1 MDDAR
6 WAGDA
11 RWASLRDKL
20 VARIRE
26 RGPLRFGE
34 YVDAALYDPTF
45 GFFTRGGGAGRRS
58 DFLTSPE
65 VGPLFGAVIARA
77 LDTWWIELGRPDPF
91 TFVDCGA
98 GNGTLVRA
106 VVDAAPRC
114 LDALDVVLVE
124 RSPALRSLQPQGPR
138 RQSRETLPD
147 ERITGVVLANEL
159 LDNLAFDLRQRTDDG
174 WVDVVVDVDPVG
186 ALCDRPSGD
195 RDRAAEHYA
204 ATDWLR
210 RALEVVHRGRVVV
223 IDYGI
228 TTEQMCE
235 RDWREWVRTYRDH
248 ARGGDPLSDPGTQDI
263 TVDVAFDQ
271 LTAIRVP
278 TFDRPQHEFL
288 RGHGIDELVAE
299 GQKVWAQRAHLGDL
313 AALKGR
319 SRLRERD
326 ALCDP
331 SGLGAFR
338 VLEWANG

>member
-1 MDDAR
+1 MTP
-6 WAGDA
+6 AGQDDA

-26 RGPLRFGE
+26 RGPIRFGE

-45 GFFTRGGGAGRRS
+45 GFFSRGGGAGRRS

-77 LDTWWIELGRPDPF
+77 LDTWWLELGHPDPF

-98 GNGTLVRA
+98 GNGALVRA
-106 VVDAAPRC
+106 IVDAAPRC
-114 LDALDVVLVE
+114 LDALDIVLVE

-147 ERITGVVLANEL
+147 DHITGVVFANEL

-174 WVDVVVDVDPVG
+174 WIDVVVDVDSDG

-195 RDRAAEHYA
+195 RDRAAVHYA

-248 ARGGDPLSDPGTQDI
+248 ARGGDPLVDPGTQDI

-271 LTAIRVP
+271 LRAIRAP
-278 TFDRPQHEFL
+278 TFDRAQHEFL
-288 RGHGIDELVAE
+288 RNHEIDELVAE
-299 GQKVWAQRAHLGDL
+299 GQQVWAQRAHLGDL
-313 AALKGR
+313 AAVKGR

-326 ALCDP
+326 ALCDA

-338 VLEWANG
+338 VLEWELG